1 MLVLAVLGVLLAA
14 TSETQG
20 QLGGHGFSKTLS
32 EAEGSRADKAT
43 FYKTVIPSLAS
54 PQAGTGEESAFL
66 PKDEFATSVPIAPEG
81 RPVAVIEPASD
92 DELLI
97 TAAFSPDGRRLAYGT
112 ERRVQ
117 RRAVAATE
125 DLAYFYPGEVWVTD
139 FTGKPKRVLKHDF
152 LRSAEGGFL
161 SFSVER
167 VAWSLDASKLL
178 IEISDERKRTA
189 TFFFSAEG
197 KRVKLGGSGPNVAP
211 GYGGAWLADHESVGL
226 LTEEVSPRLLHR
238 IHLLRAT
245 AGRAMPLFGSKVFAA
260 VAWLPRSQKVAAIER
275 DKEFS
280 RPPRLVLGNL
290 DTGTLEDLGAVPDY
304 AGGLRALPDE
314 RRVSYFIGNDKLAV
328 RALTPDAQVEVLPVP
343 LGRYEWTRLPTAR
356 LPDGPGQAGPNALV
370 FLQPRNPGERTGR
383 LVLYDTSTGEK
394 HELLKDEEDLVQDFW
409 LSPDGAQVAIL
420 TSGDS
425 PLLKIYWL
433 R

>member
-1 MLVLAVLGVLLAA
+1 MKIRPGNSLLALAVVFLFLGTRYLVQGTVFSDAA
-14 TSETQG
+14 DARQT
-20 QLGGHGFSKTLS
+20 
-32 EAEGSRADKAT
+32 
-43 FYKTVIPSLAS
+43 
-54 PQAGTGEESAFL
+54 
-66 PKDEFATSVPIAPEG
+66 
-81 RPVAVIEPASD
+81 AVIEPASE

-97 TAAFSPDGRRLAYGT
+97 TAAFSPDGSRLAYGT

-117 RRAVAATE
+117 RRAVAA
-125 DLAYFYPGEVWVTD
+125 DDDRMYFYPGEVWVTD
-139 FTGKPKRVLKHDF
+139 FAQKPKRILKHDF
-152 LRSAEGGFL
+152 LRSQEGGFL

-167 VAWSLDASKLL
+167 VAWSPDGSKLL
-178 IEISDERKRTA
+178 IEVSDERERTA

-197 KRVKLGGSGPNVAP
+197 KRVKLGGNGPNVVP
-211 GYGGAWLADHESVGL
+211 GYGGAWLADSESVGL

-245 AGRAMPLFGSKVFAA
+245 AGRALPLFGSKLFAA
-260 VAWLPRSQKVAAIER
+260 VAWLPRSNQVAAIER

-290 DTGTLEDLGAVPDY
+290 NTGTLEDLGAVPDY

-328 RALTPDAQVEVLPVP
+328 RALTADAQPEILPIP
-343 LGRYEWTRLPTAR
+343 LGRYEW
-356 LPDGPGQAGPNALV
+356 AGPNAVV

-383 LVLYDTSTGEK
+383 LVLYNRTTGEK
-394 HELLKDEEDLVQDFW
+394 RELLSAEEALVQDFW
-409 LSPDGAQVAIL
+409 LSPDGTRLAVL
-420 TSGDS
+420 TAGQN
-425 PLLKIYWL
+425 PLLKVYWL